1 VFLRH
6 AKLYEMMTKNKEGEI
21 KEVRWLEFARRCAR
35 VREATISNLEFQRR
49 GTATEHAMPGILDE
63 TQTATCYRRLGEDM
77 LWNDLLPHQKW
88 KPVYQ
93 VRYDWR
99 NNINLSTRQRSW
111 IDSML
116 RRTLG
121 DKKVAFFIWTHGLPG
136 IFDASSDRNCKVG
149 KAELERAL
157 DKGMTWYASL
167 LQSAVEYERE
177 TEAEKRHQ
185 CEGQEQ
191 RKAAIQQLRKMLT
204 KGKSLAE
211 ERDSSKR
218 KFEDMCTKDQTLL
231 EDYETGKLKKQRNA
245 YELPPHK
252 PFRGELQPWDGPATK
267 QAARPETSKEAT
279 NKKRK
284 RRASP

>member
-1 VFLRH
+1 
-6 AKLYEMMTKNKEGEI
+6 
-21 KEVRWLEFARRCAR
+21 
-35 VREATISNLEFQRR
+35 
-49 GTATEHAMPGILDE
+49 MPRTLDE
-63 TQTATCYRRLGEDM
+63 TQTSTCYHWLAEDM
-77 LWNDLLPHQKW
+77 LLNDLLPHQK
-88 KPVYQ
+88 KNPIYK
-93 VRYDWR
+93 VRYDWQH
-99 NNINLSTRQRSW
+99 NINLSSKQRSW

-136 IFDASSDRNCKVG
+136 IFEASSDRTCKVG

-167 LQSAVEYERE
+167 LQSAVDYERGTQDE
-177 TEAEKRHQ
+177 TRHKH
-185 CEGQEQ
+185 GQEH
-191 RKAAIQQLRKMLT
+191 RKTAIQQIRKMLT

-231 EDYETGKLKKQRNA
+231 EDYDTGKLKKQRNA

-252 PFRGELQPWDGPATK
+252 PFRGELQACEGPATK
-267 QAARPETSKEAT
+267 QAASSETSKET
-279 NKKRK
+279 TKKKRK
-284 RRASP
+284 RSASP